1 MKKIVIPV
9 FRFSYG
15 YLKQLADKTLLQMDR
30 DKTEFLDRG
39 FSATKKTAFA
49 DAIARFAD
57 FPTDEQ
63 LESAKIEMTQS
74 KDGIRMAFENSARS
88 FYLAAKNTFG
98 TDSAKYRAFGNADL
112 SSQKDADL
120 VRNGKNIVSAA
131 TKYSA
136 ELAGEGI
143 TAKKVSDFET
153 LRKKFDEALDLQA
166 NHISERDNATEL
178 RATLANELYA
188 LVVKYSDTGK
198 DIWANKSEA
207 HYNDYVIYNTLS
219 GQKEDENPTP
229 PAI

>member
-9 FRFSYG
+9 FRFPYG
-15 YLKQLADKTLLQMDR
+15 YLKQLADKTLLQIDR
-30 DKTEFLDRG
+30 DKTEFQDKG
-39 FSATKKTAFA
+39 YSGAKKSQFEE
-49 DAIARFAD
+49 AIERFAD

-63 LESAKIEMTQS
+63 LESAKIEMTQF
-74 KDGIRMAFENSARS
+74 KDSVRTEFESSARS

-120 VRNGKNIVSAA
+120 VRNGKNIVAA
-131 TKYSA
+131 ANKYLKD
-136 ELAGEGI
+136 LAVEGI
-143 TAKKVSDFET
+143 TAKKITDFED
-153 LRKKFDEALDLQA
+153 LRNKFDNALDLQVEQI
-166 NHISERDNATEL
+166 NERDNATEE
-178 RATLANELYA
+178 RATLANQLYA

-207 HYNDYVIYNTLS
+207 RYNDYVIYNTPS
-219 GQKEDENPTP
+219 GQKEDQTPTP